1 MKIKRD
7 GKEYILTADE
17 LAKAAEEFVTNWMED
32 ELRDQ
37 YDLLD
42 HEAEDIAK
50 EAYTL
55 YCKGNGKT
63 QYECIEKAYQEF
75 IDDNEQGN
83 D

>member
-37 YDLLD
+37 YDLLSNTKLR
-42 HEAEDIAK
+42 ISI
-50 EAYTL
+50 
-55 YCKGNGKT
+55 G
-63 QYECIEKAYQEF
+63 
-75 IDDNEQGN
+75 
-83 D
+83 

>member
-17 LAKAAEEFVTNWMED
+17 LAKAAKEFVTNWMED

-37 YDLLD
+37 YNLLD

-50 EAYTL
+50 EAYAL
-55 YCKGNGKT
+55 YCEGNGKT

-75 IDDNEQGN
+75 IDNEQG
-83 D
+83 DE

>member
-7 GKEYILTADE
+7 GKWYTLTADE
-17 LAKAAEEFVTNWMED
+17 LADAAEEFVTNWMEN

-50 EAYTL
+50 EAYAL

-75 IDDNEQGN
+75 IDNERG
-83 D
+83 DD

>member
-7 GKEYILTADE
+7 GKWYTLTADE
-17 LAKAAEEFVTNWMED
+17 LADASKEFVTNWMEN

-50 EAYTL
+50 
-55 YCKGNGKT
+55 
-63 QYECIEKAYQEF
+63 
-75 IDDNEQGN
+75 
-83 D
+83 